1 MRLKC
6 RQSGIAVMMETA
18 IQPPMNLA
26 GLAIAQARASAA
38 ACMSQAAREDS
49 GRLRDAPDAISSSV
63 ERFACAISSQIS
75 AGMLSRWSHERIV
88 VIGRPVSDA
97 MWS

>member
-1 MRLKC
+1 MISRKLRARTGC
-6 RQSGIAVMMETA
+6 SDSYINGD
-18 IQPPMNLA
+18 LA
-26 GLAIAQARASAA
+26 NPRFLLGGERSRHV
-38 ACMSQAAREDS
+38 QAAREDS